1 MWYYPYNFSCMNRF
15 FFHVTY
21 PNISENPTLYAK
33 ILFADRDLRMR
44 KARTEKWAYNLVEGR
59 RN

>member
-1 MWYYPYNFSCMNRF
+1 MYEQI

-21 PNISENPTLYAK
+21 SNISENPMLYAK